1 MCIPNGLSE
10 YSLLATY
17 IATCIDYAHIIMYC
31 SIMAQHKRLP
41 TEVSLHVIYVHWLCS
56 CEHM

>member
-1 MCIPNGLSE
+1 MDYLNIA
-10 YSLLATY
+10 YSLLAMY